1 MTYTVE
7 YNANTK
13 IIESHFQGETDLE
26 ELKEVARKTLQIV
39 QQTNCLNVLT
49 DLSDAS
55 LNASVVDLFE
65 HPQQLAEIIQ
75 EAGLN
80 VHMLKRAFVV
90 RGDGENFKF
99 YEDVAV
105 NRGHTVMLF
114 HDLDKARNWLQGK

>member
-80 VHMLKRAFVV
+80 VHMLKRAFVA
-90 RGDGENFKF
+90 RGEGESFKF